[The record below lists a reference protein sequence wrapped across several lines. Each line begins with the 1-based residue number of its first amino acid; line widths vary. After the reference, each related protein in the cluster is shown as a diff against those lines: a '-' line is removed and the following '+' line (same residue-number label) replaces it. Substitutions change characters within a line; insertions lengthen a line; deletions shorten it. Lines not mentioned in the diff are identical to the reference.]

1 MTATSLATVSWDPED
16 PEFWERTGKRVAA
29 RNLACSILTEHIG
42 FSVWSVWSV
51 LVLFM
56 GPEYGFSPAD
66 KFLLVCTPTLVGA
79 MLRIP
84 YSTAISRFGGR
95 NWTVISALLLLVPT
109 LAAAAVLHPGTS
121 LGTLLVVAA
130 LGGAGGGNFASSM
143 TNVNLFYPQARK
155 GWALGLNAG
164 GGNLGVATVHLAGLL
179 VLGTTGAAQPRLLLL
194 IYLPLIVVGAACA
207 LLFMDNLPAPRLT
220 PAIHAMVR
228 DPRAWVVVVLY
239 LGTFGSFIGYS
250 FAFGLVLQN
259 QFGRTPSQAA
269 ALTFLG
275 PLIGSVVRP
284 LGGRISDRIGGAR
297 VTTAV
302 FLLMA
307 AGAGVVIVASDTGS
321 LSLFLAGFVVLFT
334 LSGIGNGSTYKLIP
348 AIFSWRS
355 GALIGVSG
363 AVGALGGVAINAA
376 FRQSFAATGSGVPAF
391 VGFLA
396 FYAVC
401 CALTWKTFLRS
412 EYLGAANKIDISP

>member
-1 MTATSLATVSWDPED
+1 VTATATAPARWDPED
-16 PEFWERTGKRVAA
+16 PEFWERTGRRVAA

-51 LVLFM
+51 LVLFL

-79 MLRIP
+79 ALRIP
-84 YSTAISRFGGR
+84 YSAAVSRFGGR
-95 NWTVISALLLLVPT
+95 NWTVISALLLLVCTVP
-109 LAAAAVLHPGTS
+109 AAAVLHPGIP

-143 TNVNLFYPQARK
+143 ANINLFYPRARK

-164 GGNLGVATVHLAGLL
+164 GGNLGVATVQLVGLL
-179 VLGTTGAAQPRLLLL
+179 VLGTSNAAQPRLLLL
-194 IYLPLIVVGAACA
+194 VYLPLIVIGATCA
-207 LLFMDNLPAPRLT
+207 LLFMDNLPAPRT
-220 PAIHAMVR
+220 PAIRAVLR

-250 FAFGLVLQN
+250 FAFGLVLQT
-259 QFGRTPSQAA
+259 QFGRSPAHAA

-275 PLIGSVVRP
+275 PLIGSAARP
-284 LGGRISDRIGGAR
+284 FGGWISDRIGGAL

-307 AGAGVVIVASDTGS
+307 AGAGVVIVASGTGS
-321 LSLFLAGFVVLFT
+321 LPLFLTGFVSLFM
-334 LSGIGNGSTYKLIP
+334 LSGIGNGSTFKLIP
-348 AIFSWRS
+348 AVSGRGS

-363 AVGALGGVAINAA
+363 AVGALGGVLINAA
-376 FRQSFAATGSGVPAF
+376 FHQSFATAGSGVPAY

-401 CALTWKTFLRS
+401 CVLTWKTFLTS
-412 EYLGAANKIDISP
+412 